1 MQMPMK
7 RFEGGEELATA
18 STQSSTDGSA
28 LSHFKMAVVGRLWCG
43 WRRQH
48 LHWLLYMP
56 NSRRVSQSGSPTVGS
71 PADVVIVL

>member
-43 WRRQH
+43 
-48 LHWLLYMP
+48 
-56 NSRRVSQSGSPTVGS
+56 
-71 PADVVIVL
+71 